1 MLKTEEKSLKRVTKR
16 LKNLLGENLITVIAF
31 GSRVTGDYYEES
43 DFDVLVVVKERDYN
57 LIKAIIDIFL
67 EEEEKTSIPYSVI
80 IKDSKSFEQE
90 KYYETVFLKI

>member
-16 LKNLLGENLITVIAF
+16 LKNFLGENLITVIAF

-67 EEEEKTSIPYSVI
+67 EEEEKNEHSLFCNY
-80 IKDSKSFEQE
+80 
-90 KYYETVFLKI
+90 